1 MLPHKKFKFE
11 GECCSCGTWFHQTHP
26 RSWCSVM
33 YVPLMHNNTKL
44 QIWCLR
50 SQSLPWAA
58 YYLGFK
64 PFFLFF
70 LRLKAD
76 KTNTKCIK
84 NWRKR
89 THNEG
94 SQDPLDMKHRHVKSN
109 NKRPHQ
115 GQPTGPAEPG
125 TNLTPPALGIQI
137 HWVILLHKISRG
149 LPQSQG
155 GHDM

>member
-94 SQDPLDMKHRHVKSN
+94 SQDPLDMKHRHVKG
-109 NKRPHQ
+109 KQRPTRPRTTPKPPR
-115 GQPTGPAEPG
+115 QPVTKSR
-125 TNLTPPALGIQI
+125 TPYLHWSSWFHSICKFPNQFSRTLLG
-137 HWVILLHKISRG
+137 
-149 LPQSQG
+149 
-155 GHDM
+155 